1 MMLLLFSFLV
11 LSKKWWWGDGGGLV
25 GYENHCFRLV
35 PALTAKRGPWVQY
48 CLLDRDTAGQEC

>member
-11 LSKKWWWGDGGGLV
+11 LSKKWWGDGGGLV
-25 GYENHCFRLV
+25 GYGNHCFRLV
-35 PALTAKRGPWVQY
+35 PALTAKRRPWVQY